1 MKKLLLL
8 LFLIPNLVMGELLSV
23 RCNFTEGVSTDFD
36 SGSPN
41 LGGGG
46 KFKDIVFDQ
55 IDLKKE
61 LED

>member
-1 MKKLLLL
+1 
-8 LFLIPNLVMGELLSV
+8 MGELLSV
-23 RCNFTEGVSTDFD
+23 RCNLTEGVSTDFD